1 MITIVKRLSEI
12 IREDGMAEVLV
23 SPKSSTP
30 LPSDIHTQIF
40 VHPTYF
46 RNGNIYPSKRIH
58 NIDKTQADI
67 AKQAR
72 SELTRFC
79 RLLINIIRVTEDN
92 VQKISEDMILDL
104 MRKNEEGIITRKG
117 DWLSA
122 EGVLS
127 ELNLSSDN
135 TYYKHHRHL
144 YDYFLEYAMTT
155 ESPEHEY
162 EVLDVYT
169 RRLIRFE
176 LYMHQ
181 IIGIPD
187 YSFCID
193 TITTKDILRLQDYS
207 KHEYEIFQEH
217 PDQMNRINDYI
228 DTIMPRLVK
237 SKLCKPHG
245 QGDITMLS
253 KLRTI
258 WNWICKEK
266 HETDT
271 SPFYGVRIGKHT
283 ILEKQIILNDNE
295 ISTLLNFDFSDKP
308 AYASLRDIFVFQCK
322 TGVRLRDIGSLT
334 NENITHGN
342 LLTYKA
348 KPAQEEIYPA
358 IESIVLD
365 ESCVEIIRRNRGKRY
380 SDPIFEYCCSY
391 LSHQAI
397 LKSIFCC
404 CGLVRGVQV
413 RVPRTKRFHWVS
425 LCDCACTELALRTH
439 YYTTHPD
446 LLPADIQDGNNKRK
460 HSTSYDNK
468 RLQ

>member
-23 SPKSSTP
+23 SPQSTTL
-30 LPSDIHTQIF
+30 LPSDIHTEIF

-176 LYMHQ
+176 LYMQQ

-217 PDQMNRINDYI
+217 PDQMNGINDYI

-258 WNWICKEK
+258 WNWICNEK

-295 ISTLLNFDFSDKP
+295 ISTLLKFDFSDKP

>member
-23 SPKSSTP
+23 SPQSTTL
-30 LPSDIHTQIF
+30 LPSDIHTEIF

-92 VQKISEDMILDL
+92 VQKISEDMIIDL

-176 LYMHQ
+176 LYMQQ

-217 PDQMNRINDYI
+217 PDQMNGINDYI

-266 HETDT
+266 HETNT

-283 ILEKQIILNDNE
+283 INEKQIILNEKE
-295 ISTLLNFDFSDKP
+295 INTLLDFDFSDKP

>member
-58 NIDKTQADI
+58 NINKTQADI

-176 LYMHQ
+176 LYMQQ

>member
-1 MITIVKRLSEI
+1 
-12 IREDGMAEVLV
+12 MAEVLV

-176 LYMHQ
+176 LYMQQ

-295 ISTLLNFDFSDKP
+295 ISTLLDFDFSDKP

>member
-23 SPKSSTP
+23 SPQSTTL
-30 LPSDIHTQIF
+30 LPSDIHTEIF

-176 LYMHQ
+176 LYMQQ

-193 TITTKDILRLQDYS
+193 TITTKDIQRLQDYS

-217 PDQMNRINDYI
+217 PDQMNGINDYI

>member
-104 MRKNEEGIITRKG
+104 MRKNEEGKITRKG

-176 LYMHQ
+176 LYMQQ

-217 PDQMNRINDYI
+217 PDQMNGINDYI

>member
-176 LYMHQ
+176 LYMQQ

-217 PDQMNRINDYI
+217 PDQMNGINDYI

-358 IESIVLD
+358 IETIVLD

>member
-104 MRKNEEGIITRKG
+104 MRKNKEGIITRKG

-176 LYMHQ
+176 LYMQQ

-217 PDQMNRINDYI
+217 PDQMNGINDYI

>member
-30 LPSDIHTQIF
+30 LPSDIHTKIF

-46 RNGNIYPSKRIH
+46 RNGNIYPSKRVR

-176 LYMHQ
+176 LYMQQ

-217 PDQMNRINDYI
+217 PDQMNGINDYI

-391 LSHQAI
+391 MSHQAI

>member
-1 MITIVKRLSEI
+1 MII
-12 IREDGMAEVLV
+12 
-23 SPKSSTP
+23 
-30 LPSDIHTQIF
+30 
-40 VHPTYF
+40 
-46 RNGNIYPSKRIH
+46 
-58 NIDKTQADI
+58 
-67 AKQAR
+67 
-72 SELTRFC
+72 
-79 RLLINIIRVTEDN
+79 
-92 VQKISEDMILDL
+92 DL

-117 DWLSA
+117 DWLST

-127 ELNLSSDN
+127 ELNLPSDN

-144 YDYFLEYAMTT
+144 YDYFLEYAMSTKAV
-155 ESPEHEY
+155 EHEY

-176 LYMHQ
+176 LYMQQ
-181 IIGIPD
+181 IIGNLD
-187 YSFCID
+187 YSLSID
-193 TITTKDILRLQDYS
+193 TITTEDILLLQDYS
-207 KHEYEIFQEH
+207 KHEYEIFQEY
-217 PDQMNRINDYI
+217 PEQMTGINDYI
-228 DTIMPRLVK
+228 DAIMPRLVK
-237 SKLCKPHG
+237 SKICKPNG

-258 WNWICKEK
+258 WNWICNEK
-266 HETDT
+266 HETIA
-271 SPFYGVRIGKHT
+271 SPFIGVRIGKHT
-283 ILEKQIILNDNE
+283 INEKQIILNEKE
-295 ISTLLNFDFSDKP
+295 INTLLDFDFSDKP

-365 ESCVEIIRRNRGKRY
+365 ESCIEIIRRNRGKRY

-460 HSTSYDNK
+460 HSTSYDNI

>member
-176 LYMHQ
+176 LYMQQ

-193 TITTKDILRLQDYS
+193 TITTKDIQRLQDYS

-217 PDQMNRINDYI
+217 PDQMNGINDYI

>member
-46 RNGNIYPSKRIH
+46 RNGNIYPSKRVR

-176 LYMHQ
+176 LYMQQ

-217 PDQMNRINDYI
+217 PDQMNGINDYI

>member
-1 MITIVKRLSEI
+1 
-12 IREDGMAEVLV
+12 MAEVLV

-176 LYMHQ
+176 LYMQQ

>member
-1 MITIVKRLSEI
+1 
-12 IREDGMAEVLV
+12 MAEVLV
-23 SPKSSTP
+23 SPQSTTL
-30 LPSDIHTQIF
+30 LPSDIHTEIF

-144 YDYFLEYAMTT
+144 YDYFLEYAMSTKAV
-155 ESPEHEY
+155 EHEY

-176 LYMHQ
+176 LYMQQ

>member
-23 SPKSSTP
+23 SPQSTTL
-30 LPSDIHTQIF
+30 LPSDIHTEIF

-144 YDYFLEYAMTT
+144 YDYFLEYAMSTKAV
-155 ESPEHEY
+155 EHEY

-176 LYMHQ
+176 LYMQQ

-460 HSTSYDNK
+460 HSTSYDNI

>member
-23 SPKSSTP
+23 SPQSTTL
-30 LPSDIHTQIF
+30 LPSDIHTEIF

-176 LYMHQ
+176 LYMQQ

-217 PDQMNRINDYI
+217 PDQMNGINDYI

>member
-23 SPKSSTP
+23 SPQSTTL
-30 LPSDIHTQIF
+30 LPSDIHTEIF

-144 YDYFLEYAMTT
+144 YDYFLEYAMSTKAV
-155 ESPEHEY
+155 EHEY

-176 LYMHQ
+176 LYMQQ

>member
-23 SPKSSTP
+23 SPESTTL
-30 LPSDIHTQIF
+30 LPSDIHTEIF

-176 LYMHQ
+176 LYMQQ

-237 SKLCKPHG
+237 SKICKPNG

-258 WNWICKEK
+258 WNWICNEK
-266 HETDT
+266 HETIA
-271 SPFYGVRIGKHT
+271 SPFIGVRIGKHT
-283 ILEKQIILNDNE
+283 INEKQIILNEKE
-295 ISTLLNFDFSDKP
+295 INTLLDFDFSDKP

>member
-176 LYMHQ
+176 LYMQQ

-217 PDQMNRINDYI
+217 PDQMNGINDYI

-271 SPFYGVRIGKHT
+271 SPFYEVRIGKHT

>member
-23 SPKSSTP
+23 SPQSTTL
-30 LPSDIHTQIF
+30 LPSDIHTEIF

-176 LYMHQ
+176 LYMQQ

-217 PDQMNRINDYI
+217 PDQMNGINDYI

-397 LKSIFCC
+397 LKSIFCY

-439 YYTTHPD
+439 YYNTHPD
-446 LLPADIQDGNNKRK
+446 LLPEDIQDGNNKRK
-460 HSTSYDNK
+460 HRTSSDNK
-468 RLQ
+468 IKQ

>member
-1 MITIVKRLSEI
+1 
-12 IREDGMAEVLV
+12 MAEVLV
-23 SPKSSTP
+23 SPQSTTL
-30 LPSDIHTQIF
+30 LPSDIHTEIF

-176 LYMHQ
+176 LYMQQ

-217 PDQMNRINDYI
+217 PDQMNGINDYI

-283 ILEKQIILNDNE
+283 ILEKHIMLNDNE

-391 LSHQAI
+391 MSHQAI

>member
-46 RNGNIYPSKRIH
+46 RNGNIYPSKRVR

-72 SELTRFC
+72 LELTKFC
-79 RLLINIIRVTEDN
+79 RLLTNIVRVTEDN
-92 VQKISEDMILDL
+92 VPTISENMVLDL

-117 DWLSA
+117 DWLST

-127 ELNLSSDN
+127 ELNLPSDN
-135 TYYKHHRHL
+135 TNYKRHRHL
-144 YDYFLEYAMTT
+144 YDFFLEYAMSTKAV
-155 ESPEHEY
+155 EHEY

-176 LYMHQ
+176 LYMQQ
-181 IIGIPD
+181 IIGNLD
-187 YSFCID
+187 YSLSID
-193 TITTKDILRLQDYS
+193 TITTEDILLLQDYS
-207 KHEYEIFQEH
+207 KHEYEIFQEY
-217 PDQMNRINDYI
+217 PEQMTGINDYI
-228 DTIMPRLVK
+228 DAIMPRLVK
-237 SKLCKPHG
+237 SKICKPNG

-258 WNWICKEK
+258 WNWICYEK
-266 HETDT
+266 HETKT
-271 SPFYGVRIGKHT
+271 SPFIGVRIGKHT
-283 ILEKQIILNDNE
+283 INEKQIILNEKE
-295 ISTLLNFDFSDKP
+295 INTLLDFDFSDKP

-322 TGVRLRDIGSLT
+322 TGVRLRDIGTLT
-334 NENITHGN
+334 YNNVIHGN
-342 LLTYKA
+342 ILSYKA

-358 IESIVLD
+358 IETIALD

-404 CGLVRGVQV
+404 CSLVRGVQV

-425 LCDCACTELALRTH
+425 LCNCACTELALRTH
-439 YYTTHPD
+439 YYNTHPD

-460 HSTSYDNK
+460 HRTSSDNK
-468 RLQ
+468 IKQ

>member
-30 LPSDIHTQIF
+30 LPSDIHTKIF

-46 RNGNIYPSKRIH
+46 RNGNIYPSKRVR

-176 LYMHQ
+176 LYMQQ

-217 PDQMNRINDYI
+217 PDQMNGINDYI

>member
-176 LYMHQ
+176 LYMQ
-181 IIGIPD
+181 RIIGIPD
-187 YSFCID
+187 YSFSID

-217 PDQMNRINDYI
+217 PDQMNGINDYI

-404 CGLVRGVQV
+404 CGLVRGVQI

>member
-23 SPKSSTP
+23 SPQSTTL
-30 LPSDIHTQIF
+30 LPSDIHTEIF

-176 LYMHQ
+176 LYMQQ

-217 PDQMNRINDYI
+217 PDQMNGINDYI

-295 ISTLLNFDFSDKP
+295 ISTLLDFDFSDKP

>member
-176 LYMHQ
+176 LYMQQ

-271 SPFYGVRIGKHT
+271 SPFYEVRIGKHT

>member
-176 LYMHQ
+176 LYMQQ

>member
-1 MITIVKRLSEI
+1 
-12 IREDGMAEVLV
+12 MAEVLV

-295 ISTLLNFDFSDKP
+295 ISTLLDFDFSDKP

>member
-176 LYMHQ
+176 LYMQQ

-217 PDQMNRINDYI
+217 PDQMNGINDYI

-295 ISTLLNFDFSDKP
+295 ISTLLDFDFSDKP

>member
-176 LYMHQ
+176 LYMQQ

-217 PDQMNRINDYI
+217 PDQMNGINDYI

>member
-30 LPSDIHTQIF
+30 LPSDIDTQIF

-176 LYMHQ
+176 LYMQQ

-217 PDQMNRINDYI
+217 PDQMNGINDYI

-295 ISTLLNFDFSDKP
+295 ISTLLDFDFSDKP

>member
-1 MITIVKRLSEI
+1 
-12 IREDGMAEVLV
+12 MAEVLV
-23 SPKSSTP
+23 SPQSTTL
-30 LPSDIHTQIF
+30 LPSDIHTEIF

-176 LYMHQ
+176 LYMQQ